1 ANGGRGWRVLCVMT
15 PSDRDKHDQFIR
27 LYVENEESLRGFVR
41 SLVPTLEDAREV
53 MQETAAVLWRK
64 FDELHSLEDFRRWA
78 FGVARF
84 EALAF
89 RRDRARDR
97 HVFSEDLIAMLES
110 EAEEAGE
117 QSNREEEALKNCLRK
132 LPGKQRA
139 LVESAYDK
147 GVRIDQMAEEIGR
160 TPMSLYKALH
170 RIRMS
175 LADCIEQFLQK
186 EEQPG

>member
-1 ANGGRGWRVLCVMT
+1 
-15 PSDRDKHDQFIR
+15 
-27 LYVENEESLRGFVR
+27 
-41 SLVPTLEDAREV
+41 
-53 MQETAAVLWRK
+53 
-64 FDELHSLEDFRRWA
+64 
-78 FGVARF
+78 
-84 EALAF
+84 
-89 RRDRARDR
+89 
-97 HVFSEDLIAMLES
+97 MLES

-117 QSNREEEALKNCLRK
+117 QSTREEEALKNCLTK
-132 LPGKQRA
+132 LPGKQRT
-139 LVESAYDK
+139 LVESAYGR